1 MISNFQCFFSRAA
14 RGTHFPESDL
24 STCVH
29 KRKIFFCS
37 GKKQIPG
44 SCLFGK
50 EFDYSSIRRLDDEIK
65 SKCKSKN
72 LKTLNA
78 NTLREKRECKSHNP
92 NYPKY
97 RLHYFTNV
105 VTNYTI
111 SHKKRSFE
119 CRQKPIFS
127 DHE

>member
-1 MISNFQCFFSRAA
+1 M
-14 RGTHFPESDL
+14 
-24 STCVH
+24 V
-29 KRKIFFCS
+29 
-37 GKKQIPG
+37 
-44 SCLFGK
+44 SCLFSTLLGNTRHPSFK
-50 EFDYSSIRRLDDEIK
+50 K
-65 SKCKSKN
+65 KK
-72 LKTLNA
+72 LNA

-97 RLHYFTNV
+97 RVHYFTNV